1 MWCGSQVEG
10 RQMKVLPVSTVQC
23 PSSQV
28 SLHERE
34 GNNIDIVFVVL
45 TQFEAAIFTPSCL
58 FCTVVSQATLI
69 YMCSKNK
76 TSKTARSNLAALVS
90 SLV

>member
-10 RQMKVLPVSTVQC
+10 RQMKVLLVSTVQC

-34 GNNIDIVFVVL
+34 GNNIDIVFVV
-45 TQFEAAIFTPSCL
+45 
-58 FCTVVSQATLI
+58 
-69 YMCSKNK
+69 
-76 TSKTARSNLAALVS
+76 
-90 SLV
+90 